1 MTLDATKS
9 GISRWD
15 ALAIAEIDILWMT
28 VGLRSDGDTI
38 VVTAPTQP
46 SIEDLVLRSSVS
58 AKTGEGMP
66 ECLEF
71 LESRRVPSRAAAPV
85 GTK

>member
-28 VGLRSDGDTI
+28 AGLGCDGDTI

-46 SIEDLVLRSSVS
+46 SIADLVLRSSKYPPKP
-58 AKTGEGMP
+58 AK
-66 ECLEF
+66 ECQNISSF
-71 LESRRVPSRAAAPV
+71 LKAGAFILAPLPQ
-85 GTK
+85 